1 MRLFH
6 DEPMGLMCEVEME
19 EMLEHQVAEQRS
31 DYCEDQWT
39 EEVPVN
45 ILVRMEVSLLASQ
58 VVLENT

>member
-1 MRLFH
+1 
-6 DEPMGLMCEVEME
+6 MGLMCEVEME

>member
-1 MRLFH
+1 
-6 DEPMGLMCEVEME
+6 ME
-19 EMLEHQVAEQRS
+19 EMFPVQEHQVAEQRS
-31 DYCEDQWT
+31 DYCEDRWT

>member
-1 MRLFH
+1 
-6 DEPMGLMCEVEME
+6 MGLMCEVEME
-19 EMLEHQVAEQRS
+19 EMFPVQEHQVAEQRS